1 MQLWPG
7 SYMYKFFTFQALKK
21 LKTTPEAL
29 IVAHP
34 ECVKTVR
41 DFANEVCSTEKMIH
55 FCQESS
61 ADTFIIVTE
70 TGMIHRLQREIPH
83 KTFIAGPTN
92 TCACNECRFM
102 KMNTTEKLRDC
113 LRDLSPA
120 IEIPEPIREHA
131 YAPLKRMSSGANKSK
146 NDLLKCLI
154 DQPTIKETPFVHSFM
169 GF

>member
-1 MQLWPG
+1 M
-7 SYMYKFFTFQALKK
+7 
-21 LKTTPEAL
+21 
-29 IVAHP
+29 V
-34 ECVKTVR
+34 
-41 DFANEVCSTEKMIH
+41 H

-70 TGMIHRLQREIPH
+70 TGMIHRLQREIPN

-120 IEIPEPIREHA
+120 IEIPEPIREEA
-131 YAPLKRMSSGANKSK
+131 YAPLKRMLEWS
-146 NDLLKCLI
+146 
-154 DQPTIKETPFVHSFM
+154 Q
-169 GF
+169 